1 MSEVDR
7 CVMRLVIGGIVN
19 IILIYVDDLIVFAIK
34 EIVDLVLET
43 LKK

>member
-1 MSEVDR
+1 VSEVDR
-7 CVMRLVIGGIVN
+7 CVMRLGIGGIVN

>member
-1 MSEVDR
+1 
-7 CVMRLVIGGIVN
+7 MRLVVGGIVN